1 MVPHYLLILT
11 LAITVSARTASTSHN
26 KVESRSSEE
35 SVFGELKL
43 AYETYKECSG
53 DDIAHCLK
61 QKLAKTLTRLA
72 RSDELNILNGVTIKK
87 DKDAKVEDVEEAVPR
102 GLDESS
108 LDNLIMDKIIGFMQ
122 SHTFQVRSNSCT

>member
-1 MVPHYLLILT
+1 MVPHYFLILT
-11 LAITVSARTASTSHN
+11 LAITVSARTASHKTE
-26 KVESRSSEE
+26 KSSEDT
-35 SVFGELKL
+35 FGELKL

-72 RSDELNILNGVTIKK
+72 RSDELNVLNGVTIKK
-87 DKDAKVEDVEEAVPR
+87 DKDAKVEIVEEAVPR

-122 SHTFQVRSNSCT
+122 SHTFQVRTYPCL

>member
-1 MVPHYLLILT
+1 MVPHYFLILT
-11 LAITVSARTASTSHN
+11 LAITVSARTASH
-26 KVESRSSEE
+26 KAEKISEE
-35 SVFGELKL
+35 SAFGELKL
-43 AYETYKECSG
+43 AYETYKECSS

-72 RSDELNILNGVTIKK
+72 RSDDLNVLNGVTIKK
-87 DKDAKVEDVEEAVPR
+87 DKDAKVEVVEEAVPR

-122 SHTFQVRSNSCT
+122 SHTFQVRSNSLFSG